1 MALYCVTLTGA
12 TVSEDVCNCMLVRNY
27 SFLLEIED
35 AVALENAKIPWT
47 SQEFCATT
55 EQLIA
60 WGAAAIVGLILVAV
74 ALILVTWRCT
84 KCLGKSSSMDGENS
98 TGTPSEIRAE
108 LGNGRTDN

>member
-1 MALYCVTLTGA
+1 M
-12 TVSEDVCNCMLVRNY
+12 
-27 SFLLEIED
+27 LEIED
-35 AVALENAKIPWT
+35 AVALENTKIPWT

-84 KCLGKSSSMDGENS
+84 KCLAWRQDDEQ
-98 TGTPSEIRAE
+98 TPSEIKAE
-108 LGNGRTDN
+108 LENGK